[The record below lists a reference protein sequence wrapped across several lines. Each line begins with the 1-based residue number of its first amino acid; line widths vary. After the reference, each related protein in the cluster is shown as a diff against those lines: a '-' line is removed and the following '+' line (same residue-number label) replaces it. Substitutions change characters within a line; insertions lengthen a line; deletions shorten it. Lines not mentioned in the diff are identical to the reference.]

1 MPKLKT
7 PGAIRKRFKVKKT
20 KKVNGKKVLT
30 FEQVKAGQ
38 GHFNAKESGTVTRRK
53 RGLKGAHKTNYKNI
67 KSMLPNG

>member
-20 KKVNGKKVLT
+20 KNVNGKKVVT

-38 GHFNAKESGTVTRRK
+38 GHFNAKETGTVRRRK
-53 RGLKGAHKTNYKNI
+53 RGLRTANKTNQKNI
-67 KSMLPNG
+67 KTMLPNG